1 MKTQYSYLRAFFSP
15 FKRPK
20 IKFYFGPINI
30 GTPIFYPRKWLKATP
45 KRAKQAAL
53 DEIEKIKKWNELSE
67 KYGYVRKIPTFEN
80 LYKEKLNNSYAIPKR
95 FGFDF
100 VRLGW
105 KTKWSD
111 TDYRFEWAPLWSF
124 VFFKWQFVVFFI
136 APEQDYYWTAWLFYT
151 RNTDKTKSKK
161 ERIEQCKKEFPLKY
175 SVYTGDKIEKV
186 DYYTKILKNTF
197 L

>member
-1 MKTQYSYLRAFFSP
+1 MSNFIFLRSFFSP
-15 FKRPK
+15 FKTLK
-20 IKFYFGPINI
+20 LKFYFGPINI
-30 GTPIFYPRKWLKATP
+30 GTPYFLPRKWVKATP

-53 DEIEKIKKWNELSE
+53 DNIEKIKKWNELNE
-67 KYGYVRKIPTFEN
+67 KHGYVRKIPTFEN
-80 LYKEKLNNSYAIPKR
+80 LYKEKLNNTYAIPKR

-136 APEQDYYWTAWLFYT
+136 APEQDHYWTAWLFYT
-151 RNTDKTKSKK
+151 QNTDKSKSKK

-175 SVYTGDKIEKV
+175 SLYTGNKIEKV
-186 DYYTKILKNTF
+186 DYYTKILKKKY